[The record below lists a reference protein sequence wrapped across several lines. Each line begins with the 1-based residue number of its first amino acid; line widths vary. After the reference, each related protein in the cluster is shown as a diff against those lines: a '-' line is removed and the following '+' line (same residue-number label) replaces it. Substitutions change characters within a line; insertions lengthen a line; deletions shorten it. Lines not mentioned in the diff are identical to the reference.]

1 MALELYVVYIPFYL
15 FEWFAINIYNTNASL
30 QWNVECIRQ
39 TIDVTSRDR
48 MKITFEYL
56 RRTWNLIMWINHIV
70 YIVWME
76 IVQRSAYVNDPQ
88 VGNEQRCKSIPFHV
102 RFYKQTEIGTLRS
115 IHYPNIVVLKTKEN
129 KHDNAAYRKLHILF
143 VFPELYSSLAKYR

>member
-56 RRTWNLIMWINHIV
+56 RRI
-70 YIVWME
+70 
-76 IVQRSAYVNDPQ
+76 
-88 VGNEQRCKSIPFHV
+88 
-102 RFYKQTEIGTLRS
+102 
-115 IHYPNIVVLKTKEN
+115 
-129 KHDNAAYRKLHILF
+129 
-143 VFPELYSSLAKYR
+143 